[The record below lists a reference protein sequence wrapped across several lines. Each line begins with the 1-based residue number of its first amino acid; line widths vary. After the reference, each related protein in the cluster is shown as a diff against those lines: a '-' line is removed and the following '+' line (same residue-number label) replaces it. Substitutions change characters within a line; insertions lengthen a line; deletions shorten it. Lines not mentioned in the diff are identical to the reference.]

1 MSKRRTD
8 GRPTIADVATRAGV
22 GAITVSRA
30 LRDPSLVSDALRQKI
45 STAVRELGYVPNL
58 NARALAS
65 TRSDVVGVLVP
76 SLTQHIFA
84 DVLRGIYD
92 GIGTTRL
99 HIQVGN
105 TRYDLDEEDRL
116 LAELLRYKP
125 AGLIVSGIDQS
136 PAGRRM
142 LEKANCPVIQIM
154 DLSDDPVNKIIGFSH
169 HNAAKAM
176 TQHLIEAGYR
186 RIGFLSGW
194 MNSRSKGRLSG
205 YAEALDEA
213 GFFDPALTNAA
224 GDLGALALRGSWDKH
239 QYSTPAMGRELL
251 SELWRRAPDMDA
263 VFCNNDVLALG
274 ALFECH
280 ARGVSVPRDFGI
292 AGFNDEDFMEA
303 ASPALS
309 SVRTHRW
316 KVGHDAV
323 VALRRQLDGEPDDE
337 RVVDVGF
344 DIVKRASTDRRG
356 LGAGEGVVELVA
368 SQPAAIGSG
377 RMA

>member
-8 GRPTIADVATRAGV
+8 GKPTIADVAQRAGV

-30 LRDPSLVSDALRQKI
+30 LRDPSLVSDALREKI
-45 STAVRELGYVPNL
+45 DTAVRELGYVPNL
-58 NARALAS
+58 AARALAS

-92 GIGTTRL
+92 GIGHTRL
-99 HIQVGN
+99 HIQIGN
-105 TRYDLDEEDRL
+105 TRYDLDEEERL
-116 LAELLRYKP
+116 LAELLRHKP

-136 PAGRRM
+136 PTARRM
-142 LEKANCPVIQIM
+142 LENANCPVIQIM

-176 TQHLIEAGYR
+176 TQHLIEVGYR

-205 YAEALDEA
+205 YVEALEEA
-213 GFFDPALTNAA
+213 GLYDSKLTNAA

-239 QYSTPAMGRELL
+239 QYSTPVMGRELV
-251 SELWRRAPDMDA
+251 SELWTRAPDMDA

-274 ALFECH
+274 VLFECN
-280 ARGVSVPRDFGI
+280 ARGISVPRDFGI

-303 ASPALS
+303 ASPPLS

-316 KVGHDAV
+316 TVGHGAV
-323 VALRRQLDGEPDDE
+323 IALRRQLDGEPDDE

-344 DIVKRASTDRRG
+344 DIVKRASTDRG
-356 LGAGEGVVELVA
+356 AVLGRVGDASVGTQKPVA
-368 SQPAAIGSG
+368 VGGGTA
-377 RMA
+377 

>member
-8 GRPTIADVATRAGV
+8 GRPTIADVAARAGV

-30 LRDPSLVSDALRQKI
+30 LRDPSLVSMALRAKI
-45 STAVRELGYVPNL
+45 DNAVMELGYVPNL
-58 NARALAS
+58 AARALAS

-84 DVLRGIYD
+84 DVLRGVYD

-105 TRYDLDEEDRL
+105 TRNDTSEEERL
-116 LAELLRYKP
+116 LAELLRHKP

-136 PAGRRM
+136 PAGRQM
-142 LEKANCPVIQIM
+142 LQDAKCPVVQIM
-154 DLSDDPVNKIIGFSH
+154 DLCADPVNRIIGFSH
-169 HNAAKAM
+169 HDAAMAM
-176 TQHLIEAGYR
+176 THHLLEMGYR

-194 MNSRSKGRLSG
+194 MNNRSKGRLHG
-205 YAEALDEA
+205 YVEAMTQA
-213 GFFDPALTNAA
+213 GLYDPLLINAA
-224 GDLGALALRGSWDKH
+224 GDLGALALRGSWDQH
-239 QYSTPAMGRELL
+239 QYSTPTMGRKLI
-251 SELWRRAPDMDA
+251 SALWDRVPEVDA

-274 ALFECH
+274 VLFECQ
-280 ARGVSVPRDFGI
+280 ARGVRVPIDFGI

-303 ASPALS
+303 ATPAMT

-323 VALRRQLDGEPDDE
+323 VALRRQLDGQADHE
-337 RVVDVGF
+337 RIVDVGF
-344 DIVKRASTDRRG
+344 DIVRRASTDRAGG
-356 LGAGEGVVELVA
+356 LT
-368 SQPAAIGSG
+368 
-377 RMA
+377 

>member
-1 MSKRRTD
+1 
-8 GRPTIADVATRAGV
+8 
-22 GAITVSRA
+22 
-30 LRDPSLVSDALRQKI
+30 
-45 STAVRELGYVPNL
+45 LGYVPNL

-92 GIGTTRL
+92 GIGQTRL

-116 LAELLRYKP
+116 LAELLRHKP
-125 AGLIVSGIDQS
+125 AGLIVSGVDQS
-136 PAGRRM
+136 KAGRQM

-154 DLSDDPVNKIIGFSH
+154 DLSDNPVNKIIGFSH
-169 HNAAKAM
+169 HDAAKAM
-176 TQHLIEAGYR
+176 TRHLITAGYR

-194 MNSRSKGRLSG
+194 MNNRSKGRLSG
-205 YAEALDEA
+205 YCEALQEA
-213 GFFDPALTNAA
+213 GLFDEQLTNVA
-224 GDLGALALRGSWDKH
+224 GDLGVLAQRGNWDKH

-251 SELWRRAPDMDA
+251 CDLWKRAPDMDA

-274 ALFECH
+274 ALFECQ
-280 ARGVSVPRDFGI
+280 ARGISIPRDFGI

-323 VALRRQLDGEPDDE
+323 VALRRQLDGAADDE

-344 DIVKRASTDRRG
+344 DVVKRTSTDRNGDLIAMADTKRASAR
-356 LGAGEGVVELVA
+356 AI
-368 SQPAAIGSG
+368 PAGSG
-377 RMA
+377 GVA

>member
-8 GRPTIADVATRAGV
+8 GRPTIADVAARAGV
-22 GAITVSRA
+22 GAISVSRA
-30 LRDPSLVSDALRQKI
+30 LRDPSLVSDAMREKI
-45 STAVRELGYVPNL
+45 DAAVRELGYVPNL
-58 NARALAS
+58 AARALAS

-92 GIGTTRL
+92 GIGKTRL

-116 LAELLRYKP
+116 LAELLRHKP

-136 PAGRRM
+136 AAARRM
-142 LEKANCPVIQIM
+142 LEQANCPVIQIM

-194 MNSRSKGRLSG
+194 MNNRSKGRMSG
-205 YAEALDEA
+205 YIEALEEA
-213 GFFDPALTNAA
+213 GLYDPQLGNPA

-251 SELWRRAPDMDA
+251 TELWNRVPDLDA

-274 ALFECH
+274 VLFECN
-280 ARGVSVPRDFGI
+280 ARGVSVPEDFGI

-323 VALRRQLDGEPDDE
+323 IALRRQLDGEPDDE

-344 DIVKRASTDRRG
+344 EVMKRASTDR
-356 LGAGEGVVELVA
+356 AGKSA
-368 SQPAAIGSG
+368 QRPSAAAG
-377 RMA
+377 

>member
-8 GRPTIADVATRAGV
+8 GRPTIADVAARAGV

-30 LRDPSLVSDALRQKI
+30 LRDASLVSDVLREKI
-45 STAVRELGYVPNL
+45 NAAIVELGYVANL
-58 NARALAS
+58 SARALAS
-65 TRSDVVGVLVP
+65 TRSDIVGVLVP

-92 GIGTTRL
+92 GIVKTRL
-99 HIQVGN
+99 NIQIGN

-116 LAELLRYKP
+116 IAELLRYKP

-136 PAGRRM
+136 PAGRAM

-154 DLSDDPVNKIIGFSH
+154 DLSDDPVNTIIGFSH
-169 HNAAKAM
+169 HDAAKAI
-176 TQHLIEAGYR
+176 TSHLIESGYR

-205 YAEALDEA
+205 YVEAMEEA
-213 GFFDPALTNAA
+213 GLFDPTLTNAA
-224 GDLGALALRGSWDKH
+224 GDLGVLAARGSWDKH
-239 QYSTPAMGRELL
+239 QYSTPVMGRELISDL
-251 SELWRRAPDMDA
+251 LRRVPDLDA

-280 ARGVSVPRDFGI
+280 ARGISVPRDFGI

-303 ASPALS
+303 AYPALS

-323 VALRRQLDGEPDDE
+323 LALRQQLDGKPDNE

-344 DIVKRASTDRRG
+344 DIVKRASTDRKG
-356 LGAGEGVVELVA
+356 LLSDQGHVGTTAPQSVEMAGGTTV
-368 SQPAAIGSG
+368 
-377 RMA
+377 

>member
-8 GRPTIADVATRAGV
+8 GRPTIADVARRAGV

-30 LRDPSLVSDALRQKI
+30 LRDPSLVSDMLREKI
-45 STAVRELGYVPNL
+45 DTAVRELGYVPNL
-58 NARALAS
+58 AARTLAS

-92 GIGTTRL
+92 GIGQTRL

-116 LAELLRYKP
+116 LAELLRHKP

-136 PAGRRM
+136 AAGRRV

-154 DLSDDPVNKIIGFSH
+154 DLSDNPVNKIIGFSH
-169 HNAAKAM
+169 HDAGKAM

-205 YAEALDEA
+205 YVEALEEA
-213 GFFDPALTNAA
+213 GLYDPQLINPA
-224 GDLGALALRGSWDKH
+224 GDLEALALRGSWDRH
-239 QYSTPAMGRELL
+239 QYSTPAMGRQLL
-251 SELWRRAPDMDA
+251 ADLWKAAPDMDA

-274 ALFECH
+274 ALFECQ
-280 ARGVSVPRDFGI
+280 ARGVAVPREFGI

-303 ASPALS
+303 ASPSLS

-323 VALRRQLDGEPDDE
+323 IALRRQLDGEPDDE
-337 RVVDVGF
+337 RIVDVGF
-344 DIVKRASTDRRG
+344 DVVKRASTDRTG
-356 LGAGEGVVELVA
+356 KSA
-368 SQPAAIGSG
+368 QPRDAA
-377 RMA
+377 AE

>member
-8 GRPTIADVATRAGV
+8 GRPTIADVAARAGV
-22 GAITVSRA
+22 GSITVSRA
-30 LRDPSLVSDALRQKI
+30 LRDTSLVSDVLREKI
-45 STAVRELGYVPNL
+45 DAAVRELGYVPNL
-58 NARALAS
+58 SARALAS

-92 GIGTTRL
+92 GIGKTRL
-99 HIQVGN
+99 NIQVGN

-136 PAGRRM
+136 PAGRAM
-142 LEKANCPVIQIM
+142 LERANCPVIQIM

-176 TQHLIEAGYR
+176 TQHLIESGYR

-205 YAEALDEA
+205 YVEALEEA
-213 GFFDPALTNAA
+213 GLFDPALTNAA
-224 GDLGALALRGSWDKH
+224 GDLGALAARGSWDKH
-239 QYSTPAMGRELL
+239 QYSTPVMGRELL
-251 SELWRRAPDMDA
+251 ADLWRRAPDMDA

-280 ARGVSVPRDFGI
+280 ARGISVPGDFGI

-323 VALRRQLDGEPDDE
+323 VALRRQLDGEPDGE

-344 DIVKRASTDRRG
+344 DIVKRASTDRLG
-356 LGAGEGVVELVA
+356 LLSGMGEADIPQPVAMAGGGTV
-368 SQPAAIGSG
+368 
-377 RMA
+377 